1 MWLTLIIVGVV
12 LAILG
17 VAIEAARFLIWLG
30 VILAGISVIMSI
42 VRRGASGVCAYPP
55 RRVRTPRCSRGPA
68 PSDRLPLRW
77 GPVLCARSA
86 QERPAEQP
94 AIAARERFE

>member
-30 VILAGISVIMSI
+30 VILAVISVIMSI
-42 VRRGASGVCAYPP
+42 VRRGARGV
-55 RRVRTPRCSRGPA
+55 
-68 PSDRLPLRW
+68 
-77 GPVLCARSA
+77 
-86 QERPAEQP
+86 
-94 AIAARERFE
+94 

>member
-30 VILAGISVIMSI
+30 VILAVISVIMSI
-42 VRRGASGVCAYPP
+42 VRRGAS
-55 RRVRTPRCSRGPA
+55 RV
-68 PSDRLPLRW
+68 
-77 GPVLCARSA
+77 
-86 QERPAEQP
+86 
-94 AIAARERFE
+94 

>member
-30 VILAGISVIMSI
+30 VILAVISVIMSI
-42 VRRGASGVCAYPP
+42 VRRGASGV
-55 RRVRTPRCSRGPA
+55 
-68 PSDRLPLRW
+68 
-77 GPVLCARSA
+77 
-86 QERPAEQP
+86 
-94 AIAARERFE
+94 